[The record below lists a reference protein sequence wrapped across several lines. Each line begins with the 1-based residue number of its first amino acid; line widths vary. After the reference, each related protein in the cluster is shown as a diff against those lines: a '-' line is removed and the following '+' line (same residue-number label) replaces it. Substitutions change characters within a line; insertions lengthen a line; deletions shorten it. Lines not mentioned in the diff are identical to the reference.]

1 MHGMAGPVGGGP
13 CVSRSRPALEPTG
26 NDRAGGPDIR
36 LPSAGP
42 SWSVLTTS
50 NPYVPTRSFLSGSAR
65 SLDETGLPQFLH
77 SATSQPCPRQHTGFD
92 PGYDPVK
99 REFYGG
105 SIGDS
110 GVKAPEPGI
119 PLWRRGM
126 GNPPQPC
133 YAKHCIAMHGIAMQ
147 CNRSAVP
154 VLSRRVP
161 PRPRSPPMAWRAA
174 TLARSMRRTCRKASS
189 ASVYISVDM
198 GATVQLQGNSTW
210 ATRVL
215 RGNLG

>member
-1 MHGMAGPVGGGP
+1 MALP
-13 CVSRSRPALEPTG
+13 CMAWLCPWGAASCLSRSRPALEPTG
-26 NDRAGGPDIR
+26 DDRAGGPDACP
-36 LPSAGP
+36 PSAGP
-42 SWSVLTTS
+42 GLSVLTAL
-50 NPYVPTRSFLSGSAR
+50 NPYVPPKLLIRFRPFLR
-65 SLDETGLPQFLH
+65 PETGLPQFLH
-77 SATSQPCPRQHTGFD
+77 SATSRPCPRQHTGFD

-147 CNRSAVP
+147 CNQWKGP
-154 VLSRRVP
+154 ELSG
-161 PRPRSPPMAWRAA
+161 A
-174 TLARSMRRTCRKASS
+174 MRLL
-189 ASVYISVDM
+189 IP
-198 GATVQLQGNSTW
+198 
-210 ATRVL
+210 
-215 RGNLG
+215 